1 MRAAA
6 ILVGLIAA
14 SVALAQPKSGPSSVP
29 VFPTA
34 PGGGLKAP
42 SPPPPPPTPPSSIPG
57 GGTPGGSGVPGGS
70 GTPGGTGAPAS
81 MTPVPGAPPTGGSLV
96 SPPGGGGGGNV
107 GTPPGTPGLPIN
119 VAPGTQPPVPP
130 VTVTPPPGP
139 QQAEPGELLVAWRS
153 SAEADAG
160 IAEIQARFGVA
171 PIERVPLPAL
181 ARVLA
186 VYRFASAGEAATAR
200 AQLAA
205 ERPQLLVDLNTLY
218 FPLADPRQYAASQV
232 DLPGGAAPPGAP
244 ARVGMLD
251 TRVEPVPALA
261 GTTVVRKRF
270 SAADAVPAFPAHGTA
285 VATLLTGRD
294 AARGFE
300 GAAAGAELYAGE
312 VMRVR
317 AGREDT
323 NARIVLEG
331 LDWLLAENV
340 RVVNLSLGGAPNR
353 LLADATETI
362 LARTVVVVAAAGNA
376 GPGAP
381 PSYPAAY
388 PGVIAVTANDA
399 AGRVYDRANH
409 GGYIALSAPGV
420 DVWVPDAGSGRYV
433 SGTSFAAAWV
443 SGAAARLVGQ
453 SPRLKPPQVRAQ
465 FCAAARDLGAPGRD
479 AVFGCGLLQM
489 KRALEFAGGR

>member
-1 MRAAA
+1 
-6 ILVGLIAA
+6 
-14 SVALAQPKSGPSSVP
+14 
-29 VFPTA
+29 
-34 PGGGLKAP
+34 
-42 SPPPPPPTPPSSIPG
+42 
-57 GGTPGGSGVPGGS
+57 
-70 GTPGGTGAPAS
+70 
-81 MTPVPGAPPTGGSLV
+81 
-96 SPPGGGGGGNV
+96 
-107 GTPPGTPGLPIN
+107 
-119 VAPGTQPPVPP
+119 
-130 VTVTPPPGP
+130 
-139 QQAEPGELLVAWRS
+139 
-153 SAEADAG
+153 
-160 IAEIQARFGVA
+160 
-171 PIERVPLPAL
+171 
-181 ARVLA
+181 
-186 VYRFASAGEAATAR
+186 
-200 AQLAA
+200 
-205 ERPQLLVDLNTLY
+205 
-218 FPLADPRQYAASQV
+218 
-232 DLPGGAAPPGAP
+232 
-244 ARVGMLD
+244 
-251 TRVEPVPALA
+251 
-261 GTTVVRKRF
+261 
-270 SAADAVPAFPAHGTA
+270 VPAFPAHGTA

-331 LDWLLAENV
+331 LDWLLSENV

-376 GPGAP
+376 GRGAP